1 MAAVTEGQEAPDFE
15 LASDS
20 GETVRLSEL
29 RGGPVVLFFYPK
41 DDTPGCT
48 RQACAIRDRWADFQ
62 AAGATVLG
70 ISILD
75 EASKAAFRD
84 KYSLPF
90 ALLADPDHAV
100 AEQYGTWVEKKNY
113 GKKYMGLERTTFVI
127 DAGGTV
133 ATVLRRVDPDTHAD
147 KVLAALA
154 AGSET

>member
-113 GKKYMGLERTTFVI
+113 GKTYMGLERSTFVI
-127 DAGGTV
+127 DADGNV
-133 ATVLRRVDPDTHAD
+133 AKVLRRVDPDTHAD

-154 AGSET
+154 DGSET